1 MTLTLRAGLT
11 LDEYLGLSLEQ
22 ECELV
27 AGELKPKPRGTF
39 EHSDIQLQLSL
50 LLRQEFG
57 RPRTKVEFSIR
68 KGEDVLIPDICVLR
82 PGEPKL
88 YMQVLNEAP
97 LLCVEIVSPSQRVG
111 ELFVKCEMYH
121 EWGVE
126 YCWVVDPV
134 ARRAWTYHGGTAAA
148 MEVADE
154 LTGPTT
160 ILLSEIF
167 SE

>member
-22 ECELV
+22 ECELI
-27 AGELKPKPRGTF
+27 AGELKPKPMGTF

-57 RPRTKVEFSIR
+57 RARTKVEFSIR
-68 KGEDVLIPDICVLR
+68 KGEDVLIPDVCVLR
-82 PGEPKL
+82 TDDPQL
-88 YMQVLNEAP
+88 YRQILNEAP
-97 LLCVEIVSPSQRVG
+97 LLCVEIVSPSQRPG
-111 ELFVKCEMYH
+111 ELIVKCEMYH

-134 ARRAWTYHGGTAAA
+134 AKRAWTYHSGAATAAEA
-148 MEVADE
+148 PSE
-154 LTGPTT
+154 LTGPATVAVT
-160 ILLSEIF
+160 DLFAE
-167 SE
+167 